1 MGMSEPTTRQA
12 RTAATRQR
20 LIDVAVHQFATKP
33 YNEVWVS
40 EIAGQA
46 GVAHGLMFHHF
57 GNKRGLY
64 LEAVREISR
73 RLFELQPADPEA
85 LPSAQLRDVLRQ
97 HFQRMSDNEDLL
109 LGYVR
114 GAIAMSAETRAN
126 TCSKIQ

>member
-85 LPSAQLRDVLRQ
+85 LPSVQLRDVLRQ
-97 HFQRMSDNEDLL
+97 PWTN
-109 LGYVR
+109 
-114 GAIAMSAETRAN
+114 SACVGCSRAV
-126 TCSKIQ
+126 TSRSTPSSKRWFMW